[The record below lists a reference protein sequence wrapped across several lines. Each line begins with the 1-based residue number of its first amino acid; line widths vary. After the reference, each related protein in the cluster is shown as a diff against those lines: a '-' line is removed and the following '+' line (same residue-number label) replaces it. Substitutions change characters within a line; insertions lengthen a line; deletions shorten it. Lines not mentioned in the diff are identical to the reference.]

1 MCCGWN
7 SQGVGWLI
15 LVNFVFVL
23 TGTDVMVNFK
33 V

>member
-1 MCCGWN
+1 MRCGWN
-7 SQGVGWLI
+7 SQGVGGLI
-15 LVNFVFVL
+15 LVMFVFVL